1 MFEMLFPK
9 LKSALPHLQ
18 NVRRRS
24 KTDLEKRAKCAA
36 RGRRRPCNTC
46 KVRAEGLKSILQTCK
61 TRGEGS
67 AQTLQHLQNARRGS
81 KMRLAD
87 VQSARRGVGA
97 HFARFSRY
105 LPKAF
110 LALCFL
116 PVHPF
121 VDDGDD
127 ESIEEGRCE
136 QAAEDNFRHW
146 ALDFVARQVTAQ
158 GERNQCQCR

>member
-9 LKSALPHLQ
+9 LKSTLPHLQ

-24 KTDLEKRAKCAA
+24 KTGLKKRAKRAP

-61 TRGEGS
+61 TRAEGS
-67 AQTLQHLQNARRGS
+67 PQTLQHLQNARRGS

-87 VQSARRGVGA
+87 VQSVRRGVAA
-97 HFARFSRY
+97 HFARFSRC

-116 PVHPF
+116 PMHPF
-121 VDDGDD
+121 VHNGDD
-127 ESIEEGRCE
+127 EGIEEGRCE
-136 QAAEDNFRHW
+136 QAAKDNLRHR
-146 ALDFVARQVTAQ
+146 ALDFVARQITAQ
-158 GERNQCQCR
+158 GKRNQCQC